1 MPANAR
7 KSVIPAADR
16 TPAAALDEGALR
28 GIVGYQ
34 LAQASVVTDRVFD
47 ERVGKPKALRRL
59 EFSLLALL
67 QANPGA
73 TARQLSRALAVT
85 PPHIALAVDR
95 LAQAALLT
103 RERGAQDA
111 RLQHLTL
118 TAAGLAA
125 VRHAVGALQQGES
138 DALATLSPAE
148 RAMLAELLHK
158 AARAR
163 RS

>member
-1 MPANAR
+1 MPSTAR
-7 KSVIPAADR
+7 KAAIPAADR

-28 GIVGYQ
+28 GILGYQ
-34 LAQASVVTDRVFD
+34 LAQATVVTDRVFD
-47 ERVGKPKALRRL
+47 ERVGGPQVLRRL
-59 EFSLLALL
+59 EFSMLALL

-95 LAQAALLT
+95 LSQAGLLT

-125 VRHAVGALQQGES
+125 LRRAVGALQQGEAE
-138 DALATLSPAE
+138 ALASLSAAE
-148 RAMLAELLHK
+148 RGMLAELLHK

-163 RS
+163 RG

>member
-1 MPANAR
+1 MPPDRR
-7 KSVIPAADR
+7 KTTLPAADR
-16 TPAAALDEGALR
+16 TPAAALDKGALR

-34 LAQASVVTDRVFD
+34 LAQATVVTDRVFD
-47 ERVGKPKALRRL
+47 DLVGEPQALRRL
-59 EFSLLALL
+59 EFSMLALL
-67 QANPGA
+67 QAKPGA

-95 LAQAALLT
+95 LAQAGLLT

-118 TAAGLAA
+118 TPVGLAA
-125 VRHAVGALQQGES
+125 VRRAVSALQQGES
-138 DALATLSPAE
+138 EALGALSPAE

-163 RS
+163 RG